1 MPVHMIHLFVAKKVN
16 PNASLAFYVGNLA
29 PDAYR
34 DTLEGRSE
42 QKIKSHFYD
51 APDREDALR
60 KFASNANNDYLKG
73 YLLHL
78 FADIH
83 FHVFWKKNM
92 NFPPWKFGEESWT
105 KFMEENNKI
114 NSYAYHNT
122 EWAYSLYKQMEN
134 WDYDGFI
141 ETLSISKDDVKWM
154 IPYSHERI
162 IANKLDSSTVFPPA
176 LVEKLV
182 DETAE
187 EFNKWFSSLKS

>member
-29 PDAYR
+29 PDASR
-34 DTLEGRSE
+34 DGDTRSDK
-42 QKIKSHFYD
+42 KIKSHFYD
-51 APDREDALR
+51 ASDRDDVLR
-60 KFASNANNDYLKG
+60 KFALNANNDYLKG

-78 FADIH
+78 FADMQL
-83 FHVFWKKNM
+83 HVFWKKNTI
-92 NFPPWKFGEESWT
+92 FPPYQFGEESWT

-154 IPYSHERI
+154 IPYRHERI

-182 DETAE
+182 DETVE
-187 EFNKWFSSLKS
+187 EFNKWLSNLKS